1 MMCGDCSKKN
11 GLTLEQRMELALS
24 GVEGEKYSCSVCFKL
39 KEVKKISGVRVGF
52 PKAATIEKPIPTPTE
67 KPKKK
72 EPIQAEY
79 EQLSFFDTS
88 DHIAYRK

>member
-1 MMCGDCSKKN
+1 MMCGDCAKKS
-11 GLTLEQRMELALS
+11 GLTLEQRMNLALS
-24 GVEGEKYSCSVCFKL
+24 GVEGEKYSCSICFKVN
-39 KEVKKISGVRVGF
+39 EVKKNHGVRVGL
-52 PKAATIEKPIPTPTE
+52 PKAATIEKLILTPTA

-72 EPIQAEY
+72 APIQSEY